1 MVKIKPVK
9 RKSLVDTV
17 VERIRTVIVEGQLRP
32 GDRLPTE
39 AELVKQL
46 EVSRTV
52 LREAVGRLEML
63 GLISVRGPRGMFV
76 SEPGGM
82 LAGFN
87 LVRSALMLSPRELVK
102 FTEFRRAIECEAAR
116 CAAERATAADIA
128 ELEALCEEIRRD
140 DLANQEAFRLD
151 FRFHL
156 KLAQLSGNEMMQ
168 NVMEVIREFIMA
180 SIVEGQPARQRD
192 PEVTYRGHMGI
203 VKAIAAQDPD
213 AAERAM
219 RDHMNAVLVTLREH
233 EKKQQESE
241 KNLPSAG

>member
-1 MVKIKPVK
+1 MIPPSSRLGACMVKIKPVK

-102 FTEFRRAIECEAAR
+102 FTEF
-116 CAAERATAADIA
+116 
-128 ELEALCEEIRRD
+128 
-140 DLANQEAFRLD
+140 
-151 FRFHL
+151 
-156 KLAQLSGNEMMQ
+156 
-168 NVMEVIREFIMA
+168 
-180 SIVEGQPARQRD
+180 
-192 PEVTYRGHMGI
+192 
-203 VKAIAAQDPD
+203 
-213 AAERAM
+213 
-219 RDHMNAVLVTLREH
+219 
-233 EKKQQESE
+233 
-241 KNLPSAG
+241 

>member
-52 LREAVGRLEML
+52 LREAVGRLGML

-76 SEPGGM
+76 SEPGG
-82 LAGFN
+82 LLTGFH

-116 CAAERATAADIA
+116 CAAERATAADVA
-128 ELEALCEEIRRD
+128 ELESLCEQIRRD

-168 NVMEVIREFIMA
+168 NVMDVIREFIMA
-180 SIVEGQPARQRD
+180 SIVEGAPTRRD
-192 PEVTYRGHMGI
+192 PELTYGGHLAV
-203 VKAIAAQDPD
+203 VKAIAAHDPD

-219 RDHMNAVLVTLREH
+219 RDHMNSVLATLREH
-233 EKKQQESE
+233 EKQQQEAE